1 MPWKTI
7 DARSQKGIRV
17 SFKNGKVEDFV
28 HSGGLKFSAQVWQAE
43 YLADKSDGQLS
54 IGYWD
59 SKGVW
64 QTQASFP
71 PGSYAFV
78 RAIMN

>member
-17 SFKNGKVEDFV
+17 SFKNGKVEDFL
-28 HSGGLKFSAQVWQAE
+28 HSGVIKFSAQVWVAT
-43 YLADKSDGQLS
+43 YLADKSNGELTV
-54 IGYWD
+54 GYWD

-64 QTQASFP
+64 QIQASFP

>member
-1 MPWKTI
+1 MPWKII

-28 HSGGLKFSAQVWQAE
+28 HAGGIKFSAQVWQAE
-43 YLADKSDGQLS
+43 YLADKSDGQLEV
-54 IGYWD
+54 GYLD
-59 SKGVW
+59 SKGNW

-78 RAIMN
+78 RAITN